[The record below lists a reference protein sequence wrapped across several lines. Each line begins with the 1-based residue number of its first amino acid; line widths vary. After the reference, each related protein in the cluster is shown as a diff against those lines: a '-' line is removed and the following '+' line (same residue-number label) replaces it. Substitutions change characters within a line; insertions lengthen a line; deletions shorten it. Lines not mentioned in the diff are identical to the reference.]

1 MRDMVRLISRRDDR
15 DSEQWSAVVHG
26 LTRRLLRGI
35 EADVQL
41 HAETPGLET
50 RRELYLFIKEVLHN
64 IATHSRA
71 THVRLHTHHNRSRMI
86 IEIIDDGIG
95 FDSSAE
101 SSGHGLSNLRE
112 RAATLRAELNIQ
124 SESGKGTRVTLT
136 LPA

>member
-1 MRDMVRLISRRDDR
+1 
-15 DSEQWSAVVHG
+15 
-26 LTRRLLRGI
+26 LRGI

-41 HAETPGLET
+41 QAETPGLET

-71 THVRLHTHHNRSRMI
+71 THVCIHTHQNRSSMI
-86 IEIIDDGIG
+86 IEISDDGIG
-95 FDSSAE
+95 FNPSAQ

-112 RAATLRAELNIQ
+112 RAATLKAELNIQ
-124 SESGKGTRVTLT
+124 SELGKGTRVTLT